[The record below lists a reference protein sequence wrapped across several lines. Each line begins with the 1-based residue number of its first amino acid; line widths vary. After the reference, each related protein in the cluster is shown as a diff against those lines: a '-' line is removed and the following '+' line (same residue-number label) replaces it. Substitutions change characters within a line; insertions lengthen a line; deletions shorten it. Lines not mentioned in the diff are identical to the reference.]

1 MVAPLNTQQTMQ
13 VPNYSGV
20 NIQIFNPSA
29 NAGGACCP
37 APTVQPAP
45 TNPFPFQSYP
55 QQYYTN
61 PMGAPQPQAQAPA
74 AAPAPAAPPQAPAE
88 QPKKTEKRE
97 IVELSDDYIKN
108 LENYLNSQ
116 NVDVRSQGGQEVI
129 ARLKEDD
136 SRKDD
141 PALNALV
148 NKMLNDPSQKVRVIG
163 MSALDSG
170 IATGNDET
178 VKILTNMQNSQ
189 SGYGEDALSASNLLL
204 KMSGSRVQ
212 KEFEVK
218 DTPKKETKSEDKK
231 ADNPDKTEKNEKTK

>member
-20 NIQIFNPSA
+20 NIQIFNPSV
-29 NAGGACCP
+29 NAGGACSP
-37 APTVQPAP
+37 APAVQTPAP
-45 TNPFPFQSYP
+45 ATNPFPFQSYP
-55 QQYYTN
+55 QPYYTN
-61 PMGAPQPQAQAPA
+61 PMGSTQPAQ
-74 AAPAPAAPPQAPAE
+74 PQAPAE
-88 QPKKTEKRE
+88 QPKKMEKRE

-116 NVDVRSQGGQEVI
+116 NVDVRSQGGKEVI

-148 NKMLNDPSQKVRVIG
+148 NKMLNDPSQKVRIIG

-189 SGYGEDALSASNLLL
+189 SGYGEDALTASNLLL
-204 KMSGSRVQ
+204 KMSGNRVQ

-218 DTPKKETKSEDKK
+218 DTPKKESKTDDKKSEKS
-231 ADNPDKTEKNEKTK
+231 EKTK